1 MKALEVALHYMF
13 GKPVQAVVS
22 DEQAPPIKIDI
33 SAIPKYRQRATS

>member
-22 DEQAPPIKIDI
+22 EEQAPPIKINI
-33 SAIPKYRQRATS
+33 SAIPQFRVPAS